1 MESTLA
7 RGDPHPTVSALSD
20 SSRSPDTKTD
30 IAIEK
35 LMQTPSRLRLLKL
48 CQPLEPRKE
57 VEHFLAP
64 AHHRRAAITRSR
76 VSVA

>member
-1 MESTLA
+1 METTLS
-7 RGDPHPTVSALSD
+7 RDDPDPTVSALSD
-20 SSRSPDTKTD
+20 SSRSPDTRTD

-35 LMQTPSRLRLLKL
+35 LIQTPSRLRPLKL
-48 CQPLEPRKE
+48 CQLLEPRKE

-64 AHHRRAAITRSR
+64 AHHRREAITRRR